1 MDQLLNILTQQL
13 GQQGIGKIGQ
23 QLGLDEQQSA
33 SAIGAAL
40 PVLMGALAKNAQE
53 PEGAASLAGALD
65 RDHDGSVLNNLE
77 GFLQNPAQ
85 GKGAGILGHM
95 LGGKRPR
102 VEQYVSKSAGLSGQ
116 QSGQLLE
123 MLAPLVM
130 GGLGQQK
137 RQQNLDSNGLAGMLG
152 GLLNSGALGGAL
164 GGASGGTKASQ
175 GGNPLLNALLDQDG
189 DGDISDD
196 LIGMG
201 GKLLGG
207 LFGRKR

>member
-1 MDQLLNILTQQL
+1 MDQLLDMLTQQL
-13 GQQGIGKIGQ
+13 GQQGVGKIGQ
-23 QLGLDEQQSA
+23 QLGLNEAQSE

-40 PVLMGALAKNAQE
+40 PVLMGALARNAQK
-53 PEGAASLAGALD
+53 PEGAAALAGALD
-65 RDHDGSVLNNLE
+65 RDHDGSLLNNLD

-85 GKGAGILGHM
+85 ANGAGILGHV
-95 LGGKRPR
+95 LGSKRSR

-123 MLAPLVM
+123 MLAPLVL
-130 GGLGQQK
+130 GSLGQQK
-137 RQQNLDSNGLAGMLG
+137 RQQNLDSNGLSSLLG
-152 GLLNSGALGGAL
+152 GLLNSGALGGGQA
-164 GGASGGTKASQ
+164 GAGRAQ

-189 DGDISDD
+189 DGDINDD